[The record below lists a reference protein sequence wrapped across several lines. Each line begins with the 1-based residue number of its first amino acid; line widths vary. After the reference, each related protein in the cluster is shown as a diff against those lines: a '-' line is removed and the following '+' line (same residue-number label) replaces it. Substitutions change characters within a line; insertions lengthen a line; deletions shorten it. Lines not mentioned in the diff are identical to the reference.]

1 MPAMV
6 TYCAS
11 MVNERGGAPK
21 FQLNGGSELPCFA
34 PMRVPLLDLSEQHR
48 ALAEPLRAE
57 IDEILATQNFI
68 LGPKVDAFESA
79 IAQYCGAK
87 HAIGVSSGT
96 DALLAILM
104 AMEIGPGDAVITT
117 AFTFFATGGCVARV
131 GATPVFVDIDPLTY
145 NISPAA
151 IESFLA
157 NCERQPDGRLV
168 NAGGR
173 TVRAILPVH
182 LFGLCCEMDAIV
194 AIAARAGIPV
204 IEDAAQAI
212 GAEYPARGGSAQA
225 GTMGLVGSF
234 SFYPSKNLGAAG
246 DAGLIVSNDD
256 ELAHKIRICRQ
267 HGMEPRYFHHF
278 IGGNFRLDEIQAA
291 VLSVKLPHLDGWS
304 AARRRVADVYREE
317 FTRRGLTGQV
327 RLPAE
332 SFRENGLANHHIYH
346 QFVIATSARDELREH
361 LTRKQIGT
369 AIYYPLGLHQQQC
382 FAYLGYR
389 EGDLPETERAT
400 RESLALPIYP
410 ELSREAQLYVVDAI
424 AEFFTSRRTQA
435 PSLAASAA

>member
-1 MPAMV
+1 MH
-6 TYCAS
+6 
-11 MVNERGGAPK
+11 
-21 FQLNGGSELPCFA
+21 
-34 PMRVPLLDLSEQHR
+34 VPLLDLSEQHR

-68 LGPKVDAFESA
+68 LGPKVEAFESA
-79 IAQYCGAK
+79 IARYCGAK

-104 AMEIGPGDAVITT
+104 AMEIGPGDAVVTT

-131 GATPVFVDIDPLTY
+131 GARPVFVDIDPVTY

-157 NCERQPDGRLV
+157 KCARQADGRLV
-168 NAGGR
+168 DDGGR
-173 TVRAILPVH
+173 TVRAIMPVH
-182 LFGLCCEMDAIV
+182 LFGLCCDMDAITE
-194 AIAARAGIPV
+194 IARRAGVPV

-212 GAEYPARGGSAQA
+212 GAEYPRQGGAAQA

-246 DAGLIVSNDD
+246 DAGLILSNDD

-291 VLSVKLPHLDGWS
+291 VLNVKLPHLNGWS

-317 FTRRGLTGQV
+317 FTRRGLTKQV

-332 SFRENGLANHHIYH
+332 PFRERRLTNHHIYH
-346 QFVIATSARDELREH
+346 QFVVATERRDALREH
-361 LTRKQIGT
+361 LTHQQIGT

-389 EGDLPETERAT
+389 EGDLPETERAA
-400 RESLALPIYP
+400 RETLALPIYP

-424 AEFFTSRRTQA
+424 QEFFSSGRTET
-435 PSLAASAA
+435 PSLVASAA